1 MRILRCNRTGAF
13 TCLASCWHDHINV
26 AVQNQA
32 PRSLFGA
39 CWGDVGEC
47 AFGSGRIFVMNTRS
61 FSIEECPLNTSNLT
75 EVLAVEFGGVLA
87 WGHPGYLAE
96 TTARCKSS
104 SDRGSA
110 RAETGLQHHSGAV
123 QGIRPLTSDLFL
135 PVCFALSSIAFCIL
149 LAPGFT
155 RPKQLPARW
164 CSATNDDNHLFS
176 S

>member
-61 FSIEECPLNTSNLT
+61 FSIEECPVNTSNLT

-110 RAETGLQHHSGAV
+110 RFRRRQGSNITLEQFRVSALQRVIFFSPCVLRAAFHRILH
-123 QGIRPLTSDLFL
+123 
-135 PVCFALSSIAFCIL
+135 FARAWFHK
-149 LAPGFT
+149 A
-155 RPKQLPARW
+155 
-164 CSATNDDNHLFS
+164 
-176 S
+176 